1 MGRRPFTQQQ
11 CCIINRGHM
20 PKSLLIP
27 LIRDEIGFL
36 LSDPRPYETS
46 STNCRSFRF
55 MPESQIKTS
64 TTKTMLSPDN
74 P

>member
-27 LIRDEIGFL
+27 LIRDEIGFVWSKAIWDEL
-36 LSDPRPYETS
+36 NQL
-46 STNCRSFRF
+46 
-55 MPESQIKTS
+55 QILQIYARITDK
-64 TTKTMLSPDN
+64 N
-74 P
+74 INY